1 MKNCERDISTGW
13 LATRRQGPTTVTST
27 GARIGERTNLEF
39 FLLLTFNIGTT
50 TNQYDEELARML
62 GKKVI
67 FLPRD

>member
-1 MKNCERDISTGW
+1 M
-13 LATRRQGPTTVTST
+13 VTST

-67 FLPRD
+67 FAQALIDCQALSSLIQVCCNDLML

>member
-13 LATRRQGPTTVTST
+13 LATRRQGPTMVTST
-27 GARIGERTNLEF
+27 GGRIGERTNLEFF

-67 FLPRD
+67 Y